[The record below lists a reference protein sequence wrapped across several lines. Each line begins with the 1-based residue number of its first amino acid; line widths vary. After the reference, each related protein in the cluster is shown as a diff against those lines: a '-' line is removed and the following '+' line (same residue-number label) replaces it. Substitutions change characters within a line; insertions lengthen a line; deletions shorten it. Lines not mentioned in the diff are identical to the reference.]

1 MAVEDVS
8 VGEELKPE
16 RRKATVRRDLN
27 DLVRS
32 PDGKVSE
39 AKGGAVLFKTAM
51 LYIFVQKIDAILADW
66 MILAIFVTTFIAPDL
81 LKKVLSQKVGVV
93 K

>member
-1 MAVEDVS
+1 MA
-8 VGEELKPE
+8 EEVKPE
-16 RRKATVRRDLN
+16 RRKASVRRDLN

-39 AKGGAVLFKTAM
+39 AKGGAVIFKTAM
-51 LYIFVQKIDAILADW
+51 IYVFIQKIDAILADW
-66 MILAIFVTTFIAPDL
+66 MVLAIFVTAFIAPDL
-81 LKKVLSQKVGVV
+81 LKKVLTMKAGLP

>member
-1 MAVEDVS
+1 MT
-8 VGEELKPE
+8 E
-16 RRKATVRRDLN
+16 RRGPATLRRDLN
-27 DLVRS
+27 DLIRS

-51 LYIFVQKIDAILADW
+51 LYVFVVKIDAILADW
-66 MILAIFVTTFIAPDL
+66 IILSIFVTAFIAPDL
-81 LKKVLSQKVGVV
+81 LKKVLTMKAGVP

>member
-1 MAVEDVS
+1 MTE
-8 VGEELKPE
+8 E
-16 RRKATVRRDLN
+16 RRHPVTLRRDLN
-27 DLVRS
+27 DLIRS

-51 LYIFVQKIDAILADW
+51 LYVFVTKIDAILADW
-66 MILAIFVTTFIAPDL
+66 IILSIFVTASIAPDL
-81 LKKVLSQKVGVV
+81 LKKVLTMKAGVP

>member
-1 MAVEDVS
+1 MT
-8 VGEELKPE
+8 E
-16 RRKATVRRDLN
+16 RRGPVTLRRDLN

-51 LYIFVQKIDAILADW
+51 LYVFVVKIDAILADW
-66 MILAIFVTTFIAPDL
+66 IILSIFVTAFIAPDL
-81 LKKVLSQKVGVV
+81 LKKVLTMKAGVP

>member
-1 MAVEDVS
+1 VT
-8 VGEELKPE
+8 E
-16 RRKATVRRDLN
+16 RRGPATLRRDLN
-27 DLVRS
+27 DLIRS

-51 LYIFVQKIDAILADW
+51 LYVFVVKIDAILADW
-66 MILAIFVTTFIAPDL
+66 IILSIFVTAFIAPDL
-81 LKKVLSQKVGVV
+81 LKKVLTMKAGVP

>member
-1 MAVEDVS
+1 MTKQPPK
-8 VGEELKPE
+8 GTQEE
-16 RRKATVRRDLN
+16 RKQVLRRDLN

-39 AKGGAVLFKTAM
+39 AKSFAVTFKFLM
-51 LYIFVQKIDAILADW
+51 LYVFLYHTDKILSDW
-66 MILAIFVTTFIAPDL
+66 AVLAIFVAAFIAPDI
-81 LKKVLSQKVGVV
+81 LKKVLTMKIGAP

>member
-1 MAVEDVS
+1 MA
-8 VGEELKPE
+8 EEVKPE
-16 RRKATVRRDLN
+16 RRKASVRRDLN

-39 AKGGAVLFKTAM
+39 AKGGVVLFKTAM
-51 LYIFVQKIDAILADW
+51 LYVFIKEIDAILADW
-66 MILAIFVTTFIAPDL
+66 MILAIFVTAFIAPDL
-81 LKKVLSQKVGVV
+81 LKKVLTMKAGLP

>member
-1 MAVEDVS
+1 MA
-8 VGEELKPE
+8 EEVKPE
-16 RRKATVRRDLN
+16 RRKASVRRDLN

-39 AKGGAVLFKTAM
+39 AKGGAVIFKTAM
-51 LYIFVQKIDAILADW
+51 IYVFIQKIDAILADW
-66 MILAIFVTTFIAPDL
+66 VVLAIFVTAFIAPDL
-81 LKKVLSQKVGVV
+81 LKKVLTMKAGLP

>member
-1 MAVEDVS
+1 MT
-8 VGEELKPE
+8 E
-16 RRKATVRRDLN
+16 RRGPATVRRDLN
-27 DLVRS
+27 DLIRS

-51 LYIFVQKIDAILADW
+51 LYVFVTKIDAILADW
-66 MILAIFVTTFIAPDL
+66 IILSIFVTAFIAPDL
-81 LKKVLSQKVGVV
+81 LKKVLTMKAGIP